1 MVDVWGGTHVCLTIQ
16 MHWQGL
22 SWHSMDQSKMSGDI
36 LFLFKNTP
44 TYTCATEVKV
54 NPFSEL
60 IAFSAFTCLQCVCV
74 CVFTLTAQ
82 WDHPVLFQ
90 DISRQEITKT

>member
-1 MVDVWGGTHVCLTIQ
+1 MVDVWGGTDVCLTIQ

-36 LFLFKNTP
+36 FFLFKNTP

-54 NPFSEL
+54 NPFSEGL
-60 IAFSAFTCLQCVCV
+60 LLVLLPVYFVCV
-74 CVFTLTAQ
+74 CV
-82 WDHPVLFQ
+82 
-90 DISRQEITKT
+90 

>member
-1 MVDVWGGTHVCLTIQ
+1 MVDVWGGTDVCLTIQ

-36 LFLFKNTP
+36 FFLFKNTP

-54 NPFSEL
+54 NPFLEL
-60 IAFSAFTCLQCVCV
+60 IAFSAFTCLLCVCV
-74 CVFTLTAQ
+74 SLGSQHSGT
-82 WDHPVLFQ
+82 VLFCFRIFQ
-90 DISRQEITKT
+90 GKK